1 MSRPPSSAPDPAPL
15 PPVRRSGLVAMVGR
29 SNVGKSTLMNSLLG
43 EAQLGLLDTPGLHRP
58 QNRLGQLMNAA
69 ARGAVDDADVVLF
82 VTALQHKGDTFSV
95 SPGDRTLLADL
106 GADKPTILVLNKVD
120 QVKPRSAMLPL
131 LQELSALRDFA
142 AIVPLSALRKDGLGI
157 LLDEVAPRLPER
169 EALWPDDDL
178 TDRPVRFF
186 VAEFVRAEILH
197 VARQE
202 VPYGVTVVVDS
213 YVETAKMPRISATIH
228 VDRDTHRPI
237 LLGRGGERLRD
248 IGIAARARVEALLGH
263 RIHLEL
269 FIRVTPAPL
278 STVPAPSSPS
288 SDAPTPAR
296 ARSSTAWCGR
306 SSPSSTTSPASRAT
320 ATTPTPT
327 SAGATTPSSTPAAS
341 TPRATTR

>member
-1 MSRPPSSAPDPAPL
+1 MSRPPPSAPDPAPL
-15 PPVRRSGLVAMVGR
+15 PAVRRAGLVAMVGR
-29 SNVGKSTLMNSLLG
+29 SNVGKSTLMNALLG
-43 EAQLGLLDTPGLHRP
+43 EALAVVSPTPQTTRHRVLGVVRHGDAQLGLLDTPGLHRP

-69 ARGAVDDADVVLF
+69 ARGAVEDADVVLF
-82 VTALQHKGDTFSV
+82 VTSLQQKGESYAV

-106 GADKPTILVLNKVD
+106 GAGKPTILVLNKVD
-120 QVKPRSAMLPL
+120 KVKPRSAMLPL

-142 AIVPLSALRKDGLGI
+142 AVVPLSAMRRDGLSL

-169 EALWPDDDL
+169 EAVWPDDDL

-197 VARQE
+197 VAKQE

-228 VDRDTHRPI
+228 VDRDSHRPI

-248 IGIAARARVEALLGH
+248 IGTAARARVEALLGH

-269 FIRVTPAPL
+269 FVRVTPDWADN
-278 STVPAPSSPS
+278 PALLRDLGLDEENKSSS
-288 SDAPTPAR
+288 
-296 ARSSTAWCGR
+296 
-306 SSPSSTTSPASRAT
+306 
-320 ATTPTPT
+320 
-327 SAGATTPSSTPAAS
+327 
-341 TPRATTR
+341 